1 MRINYTTMANLLQSA
16 AALQTRQTQ
25 IAQQLS
31 SGVRIA
37 VASDDPI
44 ATGQGAGLSTTLSQ
58 ADSFLAS
65 ASTVRSRSQA
75 LDTALGGVVTQLTS
89 AVSTAISGQN
99 DTQNSANRSALA
111 QQLSGIRDTVLSLAN
126 SSYGG
131 TYLFGGSVTGTAP
144 FTQAADGTVTYN
156 GDQQTAS
163 IQLQNGSKL
172 STAVSGSAVFTNATA
187 SVFSALNAAITS
199 LQAGNAPGAGAVADL
214 RSALNNV
221 TTQRSTLDANMSR
234 LDAETAYT
242 ATQKTETAA
251 QQSKLLASDPVSLA
265 TQLSAAQT
273 QRSALLSTLSI
284 VQKGSVFDYL

>member
-199 LQAGNAPGAGAVADL
+199 LQAGNAPGAVADL

-284 VQKGSVFDYL
+284 VQKGSLFDYL